1 MPSGIC
7 FRFVG
12 LDFVSVLHWLEGD
25 ANRAAGDGT
34 LAGGSGRL
42 PFPLVAS
49 GVSRITSL
57 PEPPIPGG
65 PRIKFEPTHV
75 GCYGL
80 IGGVV
85 RVTHRL
91 IMPARCRRHA
101 KRIPSSARRA
111 VPRTRRPGDRRSKRA
126 VMFRRLA
133 NPSRATIIRGN
144 RRLPMDQYIE
154 RVVDLLDP
162 ALNRIHNMP
171 VDEARQR
178 VLSGQPEAVRG
189 IDGS

>member
-1 MPSGIC
+1 MSMESWSTDGSSAAHVRTTLKSMSKQQIGRGRCIWRAQLNRRVNGLPSGIC

-25 ANRAAGDGT
+25 ANRVAGDGT

-42 PFPLVAS
+42 PFRLVAS
-49 GVSRITSL
+49 GVSRITSI

-85 RVTHRL
+85 RVTHRRRNRRQGRH
-91 IMPARCRRHA
+91 PARA
-101 KRIPSSARRA
+101 GA
-111 VPRTRRPGDRRSKRA
+111 
-126 VMFRRLA
+126 LA
-133 NPSRATIIRGN
+133 
-144 RRLPMDQYIE
+144 
-154 RVVDLLDP
+154 
-162 ALNRIHNMP
+162 
-171 VDEARQR
+171 
-178 VLSGQPEAVRG
+178 
-189 IDGS
+189 

>member
-1 MPSGIC
+1 MDDATSNHGHGWCKDLKSTLSPLARSAGFPAC
-7 FRFVG
+7 GFG
-12 LDFVSVLHWLEGD
+12 H

-49 GVSRITSL
+49 GASRITSI

-101 KRIPSSARRA
+101 KRILGRCP
-111 VPRTRRPGDRRSKRA
+111 TDR
-126 VMFRRLA
+126 
-133 NPSRATIIRGN
+133 
-144 RRLPMDQYIE
+144 
-154 RVVDLLDP
+154 
-162 ALNRIHNMP
+162 
-171 VDEARQR
+171 
-178 VLSGQPEAVRG
+178 GQ
-189 IDGS
+189 

>member
-1 MPSGIC
+1 MNRSAELQLGAVRRAPDAPTWRSALQARGS
-7 FRFVG
+7 R
-12 LDFVSVLHWLEGD
+12 SQWLEGD
-25 ANRAAGDGT
+25 ANRAAGDGN

-49 GVSRITSL
+49 GVSRITSI

-101 KRIPSSARRA
+101 KRIPLPAGFSAT
-111 VPRTRRPGDRRSKRA
+111 PI
-126 VMFRRLA
+126 RRLGK
-133 NPSRATIIRGN
+133 TGQIRVA
-144 RRLPMDQYIE
+144 Y
-154 RVVDLLDP
+154 
-162 ALNRIHNMP
+162 
-171 VDEARQR
+171 
-178 VLSGQPEAVRG
+178 
-189 IDGS
+189 